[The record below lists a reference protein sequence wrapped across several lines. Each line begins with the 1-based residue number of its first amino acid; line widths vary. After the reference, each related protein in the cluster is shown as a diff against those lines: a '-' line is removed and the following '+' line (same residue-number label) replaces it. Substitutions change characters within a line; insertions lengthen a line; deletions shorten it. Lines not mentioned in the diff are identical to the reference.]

1 MTRPGGQVY
10 RPRVLAGMADVEALR
25 TLRAEGVPSLLAGPP
40 GTGKTS
46 LVEAAFPDLITV
58 AGDGDTT
65 VGDFVGEYTQKPDG
79 TYEFIYGPLIRAMQ
93 EGRVLFID
101 DATLISPA
109 VLAVCYPALDGRREV
124 TVKAHKG
131 ETITAAD
138 GFYVVAGHN
147 PGVHGAVLTE
157 ALSSRFT
164 FQFDVATDFDL
175 ARSLGIDSRA
185 ITAAR
190 NLATRQAN
198 GETGWAP
205 QLRELLAFAKVT
217 KIFGLDTAL
226 ANLAGVAP
234 AEDRDVVA
242 DTLAKTFGKPSP
254 RCHSAARSN
263 PAPCPGKE
271 RRDER
276 DPARPRPRE
285 PPPPLCRLAGLFR
298 PDDRAGCPG
307 RRSRRP
313 DRDRRSR
320 GGPGSARLLRARPAP
335 RSRSTATTCPS
346 TRPPPTRPTRPTASA
361 TPPCGARPST
371 SAPTPRTPAGAPPRA
386 LMPPGRR
393 RPPRWRSPA
402 SRPARLPAGP
412 VTGPGCAPAPARSSS
427 ATSPPPLPRPR
438 ARPRPGRPPR

>member
-1 MTRPGGQVY
+1 MTAPAISTPALKGRLGNGQLRRQVAEWLSARPGPHTVGEIAKGLGRSAGAVGNALTTLADRAEAGRLAGKPIRYEANSATAAAAAAITPKAPSPPKPAPAPAAAPSPAASPALPAAPKAAPGPVTRPGGQVY

-25 TLRAEGVPSLLAGPP
+25 TLRAEGVPALLSGPP

-65 VGDFVGEYTQKPDG
+65 VGDFVGEYTQEPDG

-109 VLAVCYPALDGRREV
+109 VLAVCYPAMDGRREV

-131 ETITAAD
+131 EAVTAAD

-164 FQFDVATDFDL
+164 FQLGVATDYEL

-217 KIFGLDTAL
+217 RIFGLDTAL

-242 DTLAKTFGKPSP
+242 DTLAKTFGKTV
-254 RCHSAARSN
+254 
-263 PAPCPGKE
+263 AP
-271 RRDER
+271 
-276 DPARPRPRE
+276 
-285 PPPPLCRLAGLFR
+285 LAL
-298 PDDRAGCPG
+298 G
-307 RRSRRP
+307 RQI
-313 DRDRRSR
+313 
-320 GGPGSARLLRARPAP
+320 
-335 RSRSTATTCPS
+335 
-346 TRPPPTRPTRPTASA
+346 
-361 TPPCGARPST
+361 
-371 SAPTPRTPAGAPPRA
+371 
-386 LMPPGRR
+386 
-393 RPPRWRSPA
+393 
-402 SRPARLPAGP
+402 
-412 VTGPGCAPAPARSSS
+412 
-427 ATSPPPLPRPR
+427 
-438 ARPRPGRPPR
+438 

>member
-1 MTRPGGQVY
+1 MAKRAHARNFRPRVFPEVFPMTAPAISAPAPKGRLGNGQLRRQVAEWLAARPGPHTVGEIAKDLGRSAGAVGNALTTLADRAEAARLAGKPIRYEANSATAAAAAAITPKAPAPPKAAPAPASPKPAASPASPAAPKAPAPKAAPGPVTRPGGQVY

-25 TLRAEGVPSLLAGPP
+25 TLRAEGVPALLSGPP

-109 VLAVCYPALDGRREV
+109 VLAVCYPAMDGRREV
-124 TVKAHKG
+124 IVKAHKG
-131 ETITAAD
+131 EAITAAD

-164 FQFDVATDFDL
+164 FQFDVATDYEL

-198 GETGWAP
+198 GETSWAP
-205 QLRELLAFAKVT
+205 QLRELLAFVKVSR
-217 KIFGLDTAL
+217 IFGLDTAL

-234 AEDRDVVA
+234 AEDREVVA
-242 DTLAKTFGKPSP
+242 STLAKTFGKTV
-254 RCHSAARSN
+254 
-263 PAPCPGKE
+263 AP
-271 RRDER
+271 
-276 DPARPRPRE
+276 
-285 PPPPLCRLAGLFR
+285 LSL
-298 PDDRAGCPG
+298 G
-307 RRSRRP
+307 RQI
-313 DRDRRSR
+313 
-320 GGPGSARLLRARPAP
+320 
-335 RSRSTATTCPS
+335 
-346 TRPPPTRPTRPTASA
+346 
-361 TPPCGARPST
+361 
-371 SAPTPRTPAGAPPRA
+371 
-386 LMPPGRR
+386 
-393 RPPRWRSPA
+393 
-402 SRPARLPAGP
+402 
-412 VTGPGCAPAPARSSS
+412 
-427 ATSPPPLPRPR
+427 
-438 ARPRPGRPPR
+438 

>member
-1 MTRPGGQVY
+1 MTAPAIPAPAKGRLGNGQLRRQVAEWLAARPGPHTVGEIAKDLGRSAGAGGNALTTLAGRAEASRLAGKPMRYEANAATAAAAAAITPKAPAPPKPAPAAPKPAASPTPPAAPKPAAPPASPAPPAAPKAPAPPAKPGPVTRPGGQVY

-79 TYEFIYGPLIRAMQ
+79 TYEFIYGPLIRAMK

-109 VLAVCYPALDGRREV
+109 VLAVCYPAMDGRREV

-164 FQFDVATDFDL
+164 FQFDDATDYEL

-205 QLRELLAFAKVT
+205 QLRELLAFAKIT
-217 KIFGLDTAL
+217 RIFGLDTAL

-242 DTLAKTFGKPSP
+242 ETLAKTFGKTVT
-254 RCHSAARSN
+254 
-263 PAPCPGKE
+263 
-271 RRDER
+271 
-276 DPARPRPRE
+276 
-285 PPPPLCRLAGLFR
+285 PLSL
-298 PDDRAGCPG
+298 G
-307 RRSRRP
+307 RQI
-313 DRDRRSR
+313 
-320 GGPGSARLLRARPAP
+320 
-335 RSRSTATTCPS
+335 
-346 TRPPPTRPTRPTASA
+346 
-361 TPPCGARPST
+361 
-371 SAPTPRTPAGAPPRA
+371 
-386 LMPPGRR
+386 
-393 RPPRWRSPA
+393 
-402 SRPARLPAGP
+402 
-412 VTGPGCAPAPARSSS
+412 
-427 ATSPPPLPRPR
+427 
-438 ARPRPGRPPR
+438 

>member
-1 MTRPGGQVY
+1 VSKLRGEIAKDLGRSAGAVGNALTTLADRAEASRITGKPLRYEANSATAAAAAAITPKPAAPKPAASPAPPPAPKPAGPPAPPAAPKAPAPPAKPGPVTRPGGQVY

-109 VLAVCYPALDGRREV
+109 VLAVCYPAMDGRREV
-124 TVKAHKG
+124 IVKAHKG
-131 ETITAAD
+131 EAVTAAE

-164 FQFDVATDFDL
+164 FQFDVATDYEL

-205 QLRELLAFAKVT
+205 QLRELLAFAKIT
-217 KIFGLDTAL
+217 RIFGLDTAL

-242 DTLAKTFGKPSP
+242 ETLAKTFGKTV
-254 RCHSAARSN
+254 
-263 PAPCPGKE
+263 AP
-271 RRDER
+271 
-276 DPARPRPRE
+276 
-285 PPPPLCRLAGLFR
+285 LSL
-298 PDDRAGCPG
+298 G
-307 RRSRRP
+307 RQI
-313 DRDRRSR
+313 
-320 GGPGSARLLRARPAP
+320 
-335 RSRSTATTCPS
+335 
-346 TRPPPTRPTRPTASA
+346 
-361 TPPCGARPST
+361 
-371 SAPTPRTPAGAPPRA
+371 
-386 LMPPGRR
+386 
-393 RPPRWRSPA
+393 
-402 SRPARLPAGP
+402 
-412 VTGPGCAPAPARSSS
+412 
-427 ATSPPPLPRPR
+427 
-438 ARPRPGRPPR
+438 

>member
-1 MTRPGGQVY
+1 MTAPAIPAPAPKGRLGNGQLRRQVAEWLAARPGPHTVGEIAKDLGRSAGAVGNALTTLADRAEAARIAGKPLRYEANAATAAAAAAITPKAPAPPNAGPAAPPPAPPAASSAAPKPAAHPASPAPPSAPKPAAPPPKPGPVTRPGGQVY

-109 VLAVCYPALDGRREV
+109 VLAVCYPAMDGRREV

-131 ETITAAD
+131 EAVTAAD

-157 ALSSRFT
+157 ALSSRFS
-164 FQFDVATDFDL
+164 FQFDVATDYDL

-205 QLRELLAFAKVT
+205 QLRELLAFAKIT
-217 KIFGLDTAL
+217 RIFGLDTAL

-242 DTLAKTFGKPSP
+242 ETLAKTFGKTV
-254 RCHSAARSN
+254 
-263 PAPCPGKE
+263 AP
-271 RRDER
+271 
-276 DPARPRPRE
+276 
-285 PPPPLCRLAGLFR
+285 LSL
-298 PDDRAGCPG
+298 G
-307 RRSRRP
+307 RQI
-313 DRDRRSR
+313 
-320 GGPGSARLLRARPAP
+320 
-335 RSRSTATTCPS
+335 
-346 TRPPPTRPTRPTASA
+346 
-361 TPPCGARPST
+361 
-371 SAPTPRTPAGAPPRA
+371 
-386 LMPPGRR
+386 
-393 RPPRWRSPA
+393 
-402 SRPARLPAGP
+402 
-412 VTGPGCAPAPARSSS
+412 
-427 ATSPPPLPRPR
+427 
-438 ARPRPGRPPR
+438 

>member
-1 MTRPGGQVY
+1 MTAPAIPAPVKGRLGNGQLRRQVAEWLAARPGPHTVGEIAKALGRSAGAVGNALTTLADRAEADRDPGKPVRYGPTPRPARQPPPSPPRPPHRPSLPAPPKAAPAAPKPAAPPASPAPPAATKPAAPPAKPGPVTRPGGQVY

-25 TLRAEGVPSLLAGPP
+25 TLRAEGVPALLSGPP

-109 VLAVCYPALDGRREV
+109 VLAVCYPAMDGRREV

-164 FQFDVATDFDL
+164 FQFEVATDYDL

-205 QLRELLAFAKVT
+205 QLRELLAFAKIT
-217 KIFGLDTAL
+217 RIFGLDTAL

-234 AEDRDVVA
+234 AEDRDVVS
-242 DTLAKTFGKPSP
+242 DTLAKTFGKTV
-254 RCHSAARSN
+254 
-263 PAPCPGKE
+263 AP
-271 RRDER
+271 
-276 DPARPRPRE
+276 
-285 PPPPLCRLAGLFR
+285 LSL
-298 PDDRAGCPG
+298 G
-307 RRSRRP
+307 RQI
-313 DRDRRSR
+313 
-320 GGPGSARLLRARPAP
+320 
-335 RSRSTATTCPS
+335 
-346 TRPPPTRPTRPTASA
+346 
-361 TPPCGARPST
+361 
-371 SAPTPRTPAGAPPRA
+371 
-386 LMPPGRR
+386 
-393 RPPRWRSPA
+393 
-402 SRPARLPAGP
+402 
-412 VTGPGCAPAPARSSS
+412 
-427 ATSPPPLPRPR
+427 
-438 ARPRPGRPPR
+438 

>member
-1 MTRPGGQVY
+1 MTAPAIPAPAKGRLGNGQLRRQVAEWLAARPGPHTVGEIAKDLGRSAGAVGNALTTLADRAEASRLAGKPLRYEANSATAAAAAAIAPKAPAPPKPAAPKPAASPASPAAPKPAGPPASPAPPAAPKAPAPPAAPGPVTRPGGQVY

-65 VGDFVGEYTQKPDG
+65 VGDFVGEYTQRPDG

-109 VLAVCYPALDGRREV
+109 VLAVCYPAMDGRREV
-124 TVKAHKG
+124 IVKAHKG

-147 PGVHGAVLTE
+147 PGVHGAVLTQ

-190 NLATRQAN
+190 NLATRQAS

-205 QLRELLAFAKVT
+205 QLRELLAFAKIT

-242 DTLAKTFGKPSP
+242 DTLAKTFGKTV
-254 RCHSAARSN
+254 
-263 PAPCPGKE
+263 
-271 RRDER
+271 
-276 DPARPRPRE
+276 RP
-285 PPPPLCRLAGLFR
+285 LSL
-298 PDDRAGCPG
+298 G
-307 RRSRRP
+307 RQI
-313 DRDRRSR
+313 
-320 GGPGSARLLRARPAP
+320 
-335 RSRSTATTCPS
+335 
-346 TRPPPTRPTRPTASA
+346 
-361 TPPCGARPST
+361 
-371 SAPTPRTPAGAPPRA
+371 
-386 LMPPGRR
+386 
-393 RPPRWRSPA
+393 
-402 SRPARLPAGP
+402 
-412 VTGPGCAPAPARSSS
+412 
-427 ATSPPPLPRPR
+427 
-438 ARPRPGRPPR
+438 

>member
-1 MTRPGGQVY
+1 MPPAAPPAAPKPAAPPASPASPAAPKAPAPPAKPGPVTRPGGQVY

-25 TLRAEGVPSLLAGPP
+25 TLRAEGVPSLLSGPP

-109 VLAVCYPALDGRREV
+109 VLAVCYPAMDGRREV
-124 TVKAHKG
+124 IVKAHKG
-131 ETITAAD
+131 EAITAAD

-164 FQFDVATDFDL
+164 FQFDVATDYDL

-205 QLRELLAFAKVT
+205 QLRELLAFAKIT

-242 DTLAKTFGKPSP
+242 DTLAKTFGKTV
-254 RCHSAARSN
+254 
-263 PAPCPGKE
+263 AP
-271 RRDER
+271 
-276 DPARPRPRE
+276 
-285 PPPPLCRLAGLFR
+285 LSL
-298 PDDRAGCPG
+298 G
-307 RRSRRP
+307 RQI
-313 DRDRRSR
+313 
-320 GGPGSARLLRARPAP
+320 
-335 RSRSTATTCPS
+335 
-346 TRPPPTRPTRPTASA
+346 
-361 TPPCGARPST
+361 
-371 SAPTPRTPAGAPPRA
+371 
-386 LMPPGRR
+386 
-393 RPPRWRSPA
+393 
-402 SRPARLPAGP
+402 
-412 VTGPGCAPAPARSSS
+412 
-427 ATSPPPLPRPR
+427 
-438 ARPRPGRPPR
+438 

>member
-1 MTRPGGQVY
+1 MTAPAISAPAPKGRLGNGQLRRQVAEWLAARPGPHTVGEIAKDLGRSAGAVGNALATLADRAEASRVIGKPLRYEANSATAAAAAAITPKAPVPPKAAPAAPKPAASPAPPAAPPASPAAPKAPAPPAKPGPVTRPGGQVY

-25 TLRAEGVPSLLAGPP
+25 TLRAEGVPSLLSGPP

-65 VGDFVGEYTQKPDG
+65 VGDFTGEYTQKPDG
-79 TYEFIYGPLIRAMQ
+79 TYEFIYGPLVRAMQ

-109 VLAVCYPALDGRREV
+109 VLAVCYPAMDGRREV
-124 TVKAHKG
+124 IVKAHKG

-164 FQFDVATDFDL
+164 FQFDVATDYDL

-185 ITAAR
+185 IIAAR

-205 QLRELLAFAKVT
+205 QLRELLAFAKIT
-217 KIFGLDTAL
+217 RIFGLDTAL

-242 DTLAKTFGKPSP
+242 GTLAKTFGKTV
-254 RCHSAARSN
+254 
-263 PAPCPGKE
+263 AP
-271 RRDER
+271 
-276 DPARPRPRE
+276 
-285 PPPPLCRLAGLFR
+285 LAL
-298 PDDRAGCPG
+298 G
-307 RRSRRP
+307 RQI
-313 DRDRRSR
+313 
-320 GGPGSARLLRARPAP
+320 
-335 RSRSTATTCPS
+335 
-346 TRPPPTRPTRPTASA
+346 
-361 TPPCGARPST
+361 
-371 SAPTPRTPAGAPPRA
+371 
-386 LMPPGRR
+386 
-393 RPPRWRSPA
+393 
-402 SRPARLPAGP
+402 
-412 VTGPGCAPAPARSSS
+412 
-427 ATSPPPLPRPR
+427 
-438 ARPRPGRPPR
+438 

>member
-1 MTRPGGQVY
+1 MAKRAPARNSRPSFFPEVFPMTAPAIPAPAKGRLGNGQLRRQVAEWLAARPGPHTVGEIAKDLGRSAGAVGNALTTLADRAEATRLAGKPIRYEANSATAAAAAAITPKAPAPPKAAPAAPPAAPKPAAPPAPPAPPAAPKPAASSAPKAPAPKAAPGPVTRPGGQVY
-10 RPRVLAGMADVEALR
+10 RPRVLAGMADIEALR

-46 LVEAAFPDLITV
+46 LVEAAFPDLITI

-65 VGDFVGEYTQKPDG
+65 VGDFVGEYTQRPDG

-124 TVKAHKG
+124 IVKAHKG
-131 ETITAAD
+131 EAVTAAD

-164 FQFDVATDFDL
+164 FQFEVATDYEL

-217 KIFGLDTAL
+217 RIFGLDTAL

-242 DTLAKTFGKPSP
+242 GTLAKTFGKTV
-254 RCHSAARSN
+254 
-263 PAPCPGKE
+263 AP
-271 RRDER
+271 
-276 DPARPRPRE
+276 
-285 PPPPLCRLAGLFR
+285 LSL
-298 PDDRAGCPG
+298 G
-307 RRSRRP
+307 RQI
-313 DRDRRSR
+313 
-320 GGPGSARLLRARPAP
+320 
-335 RSRSTATTCPS
+335 
-346 TRPPPTRPTRPTASA
+346 
-361 TPPCGARPST
+361 
-371 SAPTPRTPAGAPPRA
+371 
-386 LMPPGRR
+386 
-393 RPPRWRSPA
+393 
-402 SRPARLPAGP
+402 
-412 VTGPGCAPAPARSSS
+412 
-427 ATSPPPLPRPR
+427 
-438 ARPRPGRPPR
+438 